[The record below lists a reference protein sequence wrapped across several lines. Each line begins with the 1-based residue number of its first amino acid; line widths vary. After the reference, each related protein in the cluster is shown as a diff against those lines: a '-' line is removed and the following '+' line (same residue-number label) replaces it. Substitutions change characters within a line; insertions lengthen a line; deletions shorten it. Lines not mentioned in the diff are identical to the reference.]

1 MWITGGRRL
10 LGPVG
15 KHSSA
20 IRRNIDRVRE
30 VISIRTSSILLLLL
44 LLLMLMLLV
53 LVPSQMPIHMAM
65 MMMLGSRLRLLRM
78 LLLLMVVVIVRL
90 VLMRMLMGMRRGMM
104 LRIKVVVQVV
114 EVGLD
119 GIGEGSS
126 AATDAAGRRLLMGMN
141 GISGEGLLG
150 WDGWGEIVVYG
161 GEWRLATA

>member
-1 MWITGGRRL
+1 M
-10 LGPVG
+10 GPVG
-15 KHSSA
+15 KQSSA

-44 LLLMLMLLV
+44 MLMLLV

-65 MMMLGSRLRLLRM
+65 MMMLDSRLRLLRM
-78 LLLLMVVVIVRL
+78 LLLLLLMVVVIVRL

-126 AATDAAGRRLLMGMN
+126 AATDAAGRRLLMGMD

-150 WDGWGEIVVYG
+150 WDGRGEIVVYG